1 MLPYSLELLSDR
13 LKGIHVPAE
22 PFDPNGEWV
31 HDYSIWNSAR
41 AVDAKSERLGSLRIH
56 RRLMP
61 NGNIRLQVT
70 EVAMMPGPKG
80 SGVMKAGVSCKAD
93 DLCTPIQWK
102 TDSDVLDP
110 QGKEVPLTAIGVSNR
125 ADKLKASGR
134 LSSNWSLFDVVQRL
148 PFDSKTI
155 EFTLLDELA
164 LVKPDQKLSA
174 GQTAEV
180 ELGGRMV
187 KLHSFEQIG
196 RGILPITYWLDD
208 QHRLI
213 IATGGRRSYLLDS
226 VGGGTK

>member
-1 MLPYSLELLSDR
+1 MLPYSLDLLSDR
-13 LKGIHVPAE
+13 LEGIHVPTE

-31 HDYSIWNSAR
+31 HNYSIWNSAR
-41 AVDAKSERLGSLRIH
+41 ARNAKSEPLGSLRIH

-70 EVAMMPGPKG
+70 EAARMSSKC
-80 SGVMKAGVSCKAD
+80 SGVVKAAVTCKAD
-93 DLCTPIQWK
+93 DLATPIQWK
-102 TDSDVLDP
+102 VDSEVLDP
-110 QGKEVPLTAIGVSNR
+110 QSKQVPLTAIGVSNS
-125 ADKLKASGR
+125 ADKMKVTGR
-134 LSSNWSLFDVVQRL
+134 ISSNWSLFDAVQRL
-148 PFDSKTI
+148 PFDSRTT
-155 EFTLLDELA
+155 EFTLLEELE

-180 ELGGRMV
+180 ELGGRLV

-196 RGILPITYWLDD
+196 QGILPVTYWLDD

-226 VGGGTK
+226 VGGGKE

>member
-1 MLPYSLELLSDR
+1 MLPYSLELLSDC
-13 LKGIHVPAE
+13 LAGIHVPTE

-41 AVDAKSERLGSLRIH
+41 AVNAKSERLGSLHIH

-70 EVAMMPGPKG
+70 EIAGLAKSG

-93 DLCTPIQWK
+93 DLTTPIQWK
-102 TDSDVLDP
+102 TDSEVLDP
-110 QGKEVPLTAIGVSNR
+110 QGKQVALTAIGVSNS
-125 ADKLKASGR
+125 ADKMKVSGL
-134 LSSNWSLFDVVQRL
+134 LSSNWSLFDAVQRL

-155 EFTLLDELA
+155 EFTLLEELE
-164 LVKPDQKLSA
+164 LVKPDQKLSTGA
-174 GQTAEV
+174 TAEV

-208 QHRLI
+208 NHRLI

-226 VGGGTK
+226 VGGGKK